1 MKGSDLREGVV
12 RVLSRDRQRVL
23 GAGFFVT
30 ERRVVT
36 CWHVL
41 DTLRGTERD
50 AVCLEVL
57 QSHKKAT
64 ARLLV
69 EASSPTEVADLALL
83 ELTRPLRGPCTPLPL
98 GSSERSAD
106 HRFATFG
113 FPRGFDD
120 TGTWAR
126 GTLGYATGDGD
137 FRKLLL
143 HGSDIREGFSG
154 GPLFD
159 EQTRRVVGVVRFK
172 TVPAEAR
179 EAYATPSEQLLAR
192 CPELRASEDCP
203 YRDLA
208 SFRESDARFW
218 KGRGRVLDEQ
228 LLPLLAR
235 LPRFVEVSGPSGS
248 GKSSLLHAGLIPAL
262 RNGTSIPG
270 SQRWD
275 VRAFRPGLA
284 PFSAMDAAGLPA
296 GAGVVERVR
305 AWRAEHPAP
314 GDRLVL
320 VIDQLED
327 VLLRGSGAE
336 AEEQQRFLQQLSA
349 LADEALPV
357 TCVVAL
363 REGFDAV
370 LSQRA
375 PKLRSLLGEQRVQV
389 PSVLTPSELRDI
401 IAGPARE
408 VGLRFDPP
416 EVVDS
421 IALAAQEEFR
431 VEAGAGARVTALP
444 LLEVALTQLWQ
455 ASRDGAI
462 TLEAFN
468 ASAGL
473 LGALARWA
481 DGVYE
486 PLKAAERRLA
496 DRLLLELVQLGEGE
510 SGLEDNGRR
519 VPLALLRERLGEQAE
534 VDAVLQVLVNGRLLV
549 TAQDGHR
556 QRETVELIHDALL
569 THWQRFVKLR
579 TENRAFRRWHE
590 AVQSDAERWREA
602 EGARQRQEAEDRL
615 LRGTALTRAQ
625 QMLAAHPGHAS
636 ELAQRYV
643 LRSHEAERRRLGRER
658 RNLWLALGATVSA
671 LVLGS
676 WLYASSVESEEQARR
691 AQDAAAR
698 TADRLFWN
706 LRVMEASAVIGL
718 TRVPGQE
725 AEALVRAIQLAG
737 RPLAGP
743 DAAKDEVT
751 EALTEATAAFLHAA
765 PLMTEQEARTLS
777 LFSPDSRYVVTR
789 GILLSPT
796 LRWVSRLWDVQTG
809 AMVHE
814 FESVELCPEAV
825 NTSCTERLHADLV
838 AEDTHAFGFSPNDGE
853 LWLGGFHGTL
863 TRWSPKSPSP
873 TVLDAH
879 KARVTAVS
887 FSEGGDQVLSASLD
901 GTARLWD
908 ARTGQLLRVLT
919 HSEPCTQAVVSPDAT
934 YALVGGA
941 RRTCLYALGSAAAPS
956 PCFNAHDEGP
966 SLAFS
971 PSGGLAALG
980 DSRGDGAVLLV
991 DVPSGRVRHTLS
1003 GLGGHALM
1011 PSFEDE
1017 CSLSAFNDT
1026 FTSALTTRFCNK
1038 GPGLAPGSSP
1048 PAPKQTSWTPIGRV
1062 GRFTHDG
1069 RRHFVITQEPT
1080 AANPFVRVP
1089 QGTARW
1095 MTRTTPLAD
1104 QQHKGLLSPDG
1115 RTLLVYDRPGVT
1127 RETREFTTW
1136 THHIPGAIAASPD
1149 LRWLVVRAAQ
1159 DGRLSRVD
1167 MKTGRHTAL
1176 SDCVLSDP
1184 RQTHPAEFSPDG
1196 AFLAVSCDGRAR
1208 FWDTTQWERGPL
1220 AAPPPVE
1227 AGLSQFAVP
1236 EHWRWRPAAQ
1246 DGPKQ
1251 DSSVNQ
1257 LAPGRVH
1264 LHRTGDANTGACQT
1278 RRAFQAG
1285 ARVEFSLEGAHFAV
1299 FDSGSV
1305 YLGATA
1311 NCQLVQEAPLTR
1323 RVTGSLRAEFSPN
1336 GMRFVTLSPERGV
1349 SALWDSTT
1357 GKRLASL
1364 PESLGAT
1371 VIAFS
1376 RDSRYFAFTNTPDPD
1391 WMGKPVLL
1399 DGIQGTHIPL
1409 PPIDGRVKALS
1420 FSPTG
1425 SRLVAVTDAAL
1436 HLFDPS
1442 TGTRIRSIDWRS
1454 LTGVTVHHS
1463 DHRFGVADGSG
1474 RSHIWRTADG
1484 QSVGA
1489 LHRAQRTAWGDVALQ
1504 ADASGEHIVTLGKDG
1519 AYVFSL
1525 KQDDLLRRACSLI
1538 HGRSDATP
1546 ARAICDTFR
1555 AAAAPLAA
1563 VPTP

>member
-1 MKGSDLREGVV
+1 M
-12 RVLSRDRQRVL
+12 LSRDRQRVL
-23 GAGFFVT
+23 GTGFFVT
-30 ERRVVT
+30 EHLVVT

-41 DTLRGTERD
+41 DTLGDTERD
-50 AVCLEVL
+50 AICLEVL
-57 QSHKKAT
+57 QSHEKAT
-64 ARLLV
+64 ARLRV

-172 TVPAEAR
+172 TVSEDAR
-179 EAYATPSEQLLAR
+179 EAYATPTEQLLAR

-228 LLPLLAR
+228 LLPRLSR

-270 SQRWD
+270 SQHWD

-305 AWRAEHPAP
+305 AWRVEHPEP

-455 ASRDGAI
+455 TARDGAI
-462 TLEAFN
+462 KLEAFN

-473 LGALARWA
+473 LGSLARWA

-486 PLKAAERRLA
+486 PLKASERRLA
-496 DRLLLELVQLGEGE
+496 DRLLLELVQLGEAE
-510 SGLEDNGRR
+510 NGLEDKGRR
-519 VPLALLRERLGEQAE
+519 VPLELLRERLGDPAE
-534 VDAVLQVLVNGRLLV
+534 VDAVLQALVNGRLLV
-549 TAQDGHR
+549 TAQDGHQ

-579 TENRAFRRWHE
+579 TEDRAFRRWHE
-590 AVQSDAERWREA
+590 AVQTDAERWRDSERA
-602 EGARQRQEAEDRL
+602 QQRQEAEDRL
-615 LRGTALTRAQ
+615 LRGAALVRAQ
-625 QMLAAHPGHAS
+625 QMLSAHPRQAS

-643 LRSHEAERRRLGRER
+643 LRSHEAERARHGRAR
-658 RNLWLALGATVSA
+658 RNLWLALGASVTA
-671 LVLGS
+671 LVAVG
-676 WLYASSVESEEQARR
+676 WLYVLRAESEAQAQR
-691 AQDAAAR
+691 ARDEAAR
-698 TADRLFWN
+698 TANQLFWN
-706 LRVMEASAVIGL
+706 LRTTEASAVIGL
-718 TRVPGQE
+718 TRAPGRE

-737 RPLAGP
+737 SPLAGH
-743 DAAKDEVT
+743 DAARDEVT
-751 EALTEATAAFLHAA
+751 EALTEATAAFLHAV
-765 PLMTEQEARTLS
+765 PLTTEREARTLA
-777 LFSPDSRYVVTR
+777 LFSPDSRHLVTR

-796 LRWVSRLWDVQTG
+796 VRFVSRLWDVRTG
-809 AMVHE
+809 SMLHE
-814 FESVELCPEAV
+814 FESFELCPDSASK
-825 NTSCTERLHADLV
+825 TCTEKLHADILG
-838 AEDTHAFGFSPNDGE
+838 EDTHAFGFAPDDGV
-853 LWLGGFHGTL
+853 LWLGGFHGAL
-863 TRWSPKSPSP
+863 TRWNPNSPLPS
-873 TVLDAH
+873 TIDAH
-879 KARVTAVS
+879 TARVTAVS
-887 FSEGGDQVLSASLD
+887 FSGRGDQVLSASLD

-908 ARTGQLLRVLT
+908 ARTGQLLRTLT
-919 HSEPCTQAVVSPDAT
+919 HSEPCTQAVVSADAG
-934 YALVGGA
+934 YALVGGEQ
-941 RRTCLYALGSAAAPS
+941 RTCLFKLGSGVS
-956 PCFNAHDEGP
+956 PIQCFNTHDAGP

-971 PSGGLAALG
+971 PSGQLAALG
-980 DSRGDGAVLLV
+980 DSRGEGSVLLV
-991 DVPSGRVRHTLS
+991 DVHTGRVRRTLS
-1003 GLGGHALM
+1003 GLAGHALM

-1017 CSLSAFNDT
+1017 CSLSAFNET
-1026 FTSALTTRFCNK
+1026 FTSALTTRFCDR
-1038 GPGLAPGSSP
+1038 GPGIAPGGTASS
-1048 PAPKQTSWTPIGRV
+1048 PKQTAWQPIQRV

-1069 RRHFVITQEPT
+1069 RRHFAITAEPVT
-1080 AANPFVRVP
+1080 ANPFIRVP
-1089 QGTARW
+1089 QSTARW
-1095 MTRTTPLAD
+1095 MMRTTPLAE
-1104 QQHKGLLSPDG
+1104 QQAKGLLSPDG
-1115 RTLLVYDRPGVT
+1115 RTLLLYDSPGLT
-1127 RETREFTTW
+1127 RETRDFTTW
-1136 THHIPGAIAASPD
+1136 THHIPGGIAASPD
-1149 LRWLVVRAAQ
+1149 LRWLVVRSHQA
-1159 DGRLSRVD
+1159 GRISLVD
-1167 MKTGRHTAL
+1167 LETGRDTAL
-1176 SDCVLSDP
+1176 GDCAVTGARYSRL
-1184 RQTHPAEFSPDG
+1184 AEFSRDG
-1196 AFLAVSCDGRAR
+1196 AFLAVRCDRQIQ
-1208 FWDTTQWERGPL
+1208 FWDMSQWERGPL
-1220 AAPPPVE
+1220 AQPPPVE
-1227 AGLSQFAVP
+1227 AGLSQFAFP
-1236 EHWRWRPAAQ
+1236 RNWHWRLVTST
-1246 DGPKQ
+1246 
-1251 DSSVNQ
+1251 DS
-1257 LAPGRVH
+1257 APGTSVDRLVPGTAY
-1264 LHRTGDANTGACQT
+1264 LQKTGGAHERPCQT
-1278 RRAFQAG
+1278 TRAFTAG
-1285 ARVEFSLEGAHFAV
+1285 STVEFAPIGTHFAV
-1299 FDSGSV
+1299 FEAGSV
-1305 YLGATA
+1305 YLGSTID
-1311 NCQLVQEAPLTR
+1311 CRLVQEAPLA
-1323 RVTGSLRAEFSPN
+1323 TGRIGAIRAAFSPN
-1336 GMRFVTLSPERGV
+1336 GLRFVTLSADRNV
-1349 SALWDSTT
+1349 SALWDGTT
-1357 GKRLASL
+1357 GKRLAEL
-1364 PESLGAT
+1364 PESFGAA
-1371 VIAFS
+1371 VMAFS
-1376 RDSRYFAFTNTPDPD
+1376 HDSKYFVITNDPDLD
-1391 WMGKPVLL
+1391 WMGKPFLFDAT
-1399 DGIQGTHIPL
+1399 DGTPL
-1409 PPIDGRVKALS
+1409 RLAPIDGKVKALS
-1420 FSPTG
+1420 FSPDG
-1425 SRLVAVTDAAL
+1425 SRLIAVTDAAV
-1436 HLFDPS
+1436 HLLDPR
-1442 TGTRIRSIDWRS
+1442 TGALVRSIDWRS
-1454 LTGVTVHHS
+1454 HLSVKIHHA
-1463 DHRFGVADGSG
+1463 DHRFGVTDASG
-1474 RSHIWRTADG
+1474 RSQFWRTKDG

-1489 LHRAQRTAWGDVALQ
+1489 LHRARRITWDDPELQ
-1504 ADASGEHIVTLGKDG
+1504 SDAEGERILTIDTDG
-1519 AYVFSL
+1519 AYLFSL
-1525 KQDDLLRRACSLI
+1525 KPNDLLQTACSLVR
-1538 HGRSDATP
+1538 GRSDATQVQ
-1546 ARAICDTFR
+1546 ALCDTFR
-1555 AAAAPLAA
+1555 PPAAPLAGA
-1563 VPTP
+1563 PTP